1 MFARVS
7 RYHGDADLLQ
17 QGFSSVTSELE
28 QLDGFAKA
36 YFLVDRTHSSALSIT
51 LWETAEAMKA
61 SAQRAHEMRSRA
73 TDQADA
79 STESVESFEVIL
91 TAEPASRAG

>member
-7 RYHGDADLLQ
+7 RYHGDADLLE

-36 YFLVDRTHSSALSIT
+36 YFLLDRTHGTAMSIT
-51 LWETAEAMKA
+51 LWHSAEALKA
-61 SAQRAHEMRSRA
+61 SAQRAHEMRTRA

-79 STESVESFEVIL
+79 STESVESFEVPL
-91 TAEPASRAG
+91 TAEARGARA